1 MKTLPSILRVVIIAL
16 IALFVLQKTAAT
28 ANQWAIIENPV
39 LLFVWLGIILF
50 SIAIEVSVASLQ
62 RLLFHTLPEEA
73 KQKYLTKEAERNENR
88 FSWLRSLY
96 NKLVG
101 RRKIR
106 SEQEIL
112 LDHDYD
118 GIKELDNNLPPWWL
132 YAFYASIIF
141 AVVYMVR
148 FHVFDGPTQAD
159 EYNREVAEATIAI
172 AEYRKT
178 AKNLVDASSVTL
190 LTDAADLAAGKS
202 IFESTCVAC
211 HRIDGGG
218 GIGPNLTDSY
228 WIFAGEI
235 SAIFKVI
242 SEGGRPGKGMISW
255 KNELKPL
262 QIAQVGSY
270 ILSLQGTNPPDAKA
284 PEGELW
290 KPDGTTT
297 EEIPAAVED
306 STLVKSP
313 IVPEEATKKIE

>member
-1 MKTLPSILRVVIIAL
+1 MRTLPSILRIVIIAL
-16 IALFVLQKTAAT
+16 IALFILQKTAAT
-28 ANQWAIIENPV
+28 SNQWAIIENPTF
-39 LLFVWLGIILF
+39 LFVWLGIILF
-50 SIAIEVSVASLQ
+50 IIAIEVSVASLQ
-62 RLLFHTLPEEA
+62 RLLFHTLSEEA
-73 KQKYLTKEAERNENR
+73 KQKYIAKQAEREEMR
-88 FSWLRSLY
+88 FSWLQTIY

-101 RRKIR
+101 KRKIR

-132 YAFYASIIF
+132 YAFYA
-141 AVVYMVR
+141 VVYLVR

-159 EYNREVAEATIAI
+159 EYNKEVAEATIAI

-190 LTDAADLAAGKS
+190 LTEAADLAAGKS

-218 GIGPNLTDSY
+218 GIGPNLTDTY
-228 WIFAGEI
+228 WIFDGEI
-235 SAIFKVI
+235 KTIFKVI

-255 KNELKPL
+255 KNEIRPL
-262 QIAQVGSY
+262 EIAQVGSY

-290 KPDGTTT
+290 KSPNTIS
-297 EEIPAAVED
+297 EEIPSTIGD
-306 STLVKSP
+306 TLVK
-313 IVPEEATKKIE
+313 IE